1 MTDKF
6 SVKLKIKQKPII
18 EKSIQTEYI
27 KLDSFLKLCDV
38 VQSGG
43 HAKIVIQDGEVKVNS
58 EVCTQRSKKLRSGD
72 SVEFDHVIYKIV

>member
-1 MTDKF
+1 M
-6 SVKLKIKQKPII
+6 
-18 EKSIQTEYI
+18 
-27 KLDSFLKLCDV
+27 DSFLKLCDV